1 MKKFNKSDE
10 AFPKTEV
17 LEKLHLW
24 DFVFSVRVPFCVCL
38 SIIFFLLVSCAS
50 APKTSVSLA
59 ENGGELNLLPSGGR
73 VYLWADA
80 VGGRPLLDAISFD
93 GKSTKD
99 ASNIL
104 DVTSSAA
111 AVFFPEEEAN
121 GRKFFIA
128 ALGDYPSFRA
138 NFSFAL
144 SRAWKKQKSKTGSSY
159 WYSANDGIALSL
171 GSNMALVSNVDPL
184 MNLPSVGNSADN
196 SAGNSAEL
204 SAVVLPPEGFDDF
217 RRSLVL
223 AGWMNDPS
231 ESINT
236 FLEAMGIPIKI
247 PAEEFLFGAAKTPAG
262 SEPWEL
268 VFKIKNQSAAQA
280 RAILTL
286 FSIAR
291 LFVLGGM
298 EELGSDEP
306 LSRQEIAALLFANTP
321 ELDGLYL
328 SLRTGALNE
337 GKIALLFEMFS
348 LYSK

>member
-1 MKKFNKSDE
+1 M
-10 AFPKTEV
+10 
-17 LEKLHLW
+17 
-24 DFVFSVRVPFCVCL
+24 RVPFCVCL

-50 APKTSVSLA
+50 APGTSVSLA
-59 ENGGELNLLPSGGR
+59 ENGGEISLLPSGGR

-99 ASNIL
+99 ASQIL

-128 ALGDYPSFRA
+128 ALGDYPRFRA

-184 MNLPSVGNSADN
+184 MNLPSAADSAENSAI
-196 SAGNSAEL
+196 
-204 SAVVLPPEGFDDF
+204 VLPPEGFDDF

-268 VFKIKNQSAAQA
+268 VFKIKNQSPAQA

-337 GKIALLFEMFS
+337 GKIALLFKMFS